1 MIFVRFRRFRSPQFI
16 TLQSRT
22 QSPQARWS
30 AGRRLLSPG
39 DGPLTKEPVD
49 SGYEIDQEID
59 HISDTLR
66 NLLIKTLLAHPFGHV
81 IQGWKTF
88 DRDTIYL
95 HLYLEQLDVYGK
107 NARRMR
113 VKYTY
118 RDLYDILKALLSG
131 RDEQFVG
138 ILVKGYHITPQI
150 PVHLRSVH

>member
-1 MIFVRFRRFRSPQFI
+1 MIFVRFHRFRSPHF
-16 TLQSRT
+16 
-22 QSPQARWS
+22 
-30 AGRRLLSPG
+30 
-39 DGPLTKEPVD
+39 PVPR
-49 SGYEIDQEID
+49 S
-59 HISDTLR
+59 SDTLG
-66 NLLIKTLLAHPFGHV
+66 NLLADQNIAGSPFRSRNSTLE
-81 IQGWKTF
+81 TF

-107 NARRMR
+107 NARCMR

-138 ILVKGYHITPQI
+138 ILVKGYHVTPQI